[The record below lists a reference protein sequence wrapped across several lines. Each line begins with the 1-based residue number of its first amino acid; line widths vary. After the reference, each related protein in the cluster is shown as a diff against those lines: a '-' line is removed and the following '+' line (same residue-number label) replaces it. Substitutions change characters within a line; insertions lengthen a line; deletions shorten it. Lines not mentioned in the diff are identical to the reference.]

1 MSPISSSR
9 YDKHSTTSST
19 RGWTAHRIA
28 IAALFT
34 AIAIVVS
41 YLEIPI
47 FPAAP
52 YLKYDPS
59 GVICMI
65 AGFAFGPYL
74 ACVISILMWIPHLF
88 GNPIG
93 AIMGM
98 IATLSYTLPAS
109 LIYATSQTK
118 GRAILGMSVGGLA
131 SVCLSI
137 LANLLF
143 TPLYTPIAVSQVVAL
158 IIPIL
163 LPFNLIKVIINS
175 VICTLIY
182 KRVVNIVA
190 R

>member
-1 MSPISSSR
+1 MSPQSTSR
-9 YDKHSTTSST
+9 YDKHSTSTSS

-34 AIAIVVS
+34 AIAIVMS
-41 YLEIPI
+41 YLEIPL

-59 GVICMI
+59 GVVCMI

-74 ACVISILMWIPHLF
+74 AAVISILMWIPHLF

-98 IATLSYTLPAS
+98 IATLSYTVPAAQ
-109 LIYATSQTK
+109 IYAGNPTK
-118 GRAILGMSVGGLA
+118 KRAIIGMSVGGAISITLA
-131 SVCLSI
+131 I
-137 LANLLF
+137 LANLIF
-143 TPLYTPIAVSQVVAL
+143 TPLYTPIAVSEVVAL

-163 LPFNLIKVIINS
+163 LPFNLVKVTINS

-182 KRVVNIVA
+182 KRVVSIVA

>member
-1 MSPISSSR
+1 MSPTSSSR
-9 YDKHSTTSST
+9 YDKHSTSTST

-34 AIAIVVS
+34 AIAIVMS
-41 YLEIPI
+41 YIEIPL

-59 GVICMI
+59 GVVCMI

-74 ACVISILMWIPHLF
+74 GAVIGVLMWIPHLF

-93 AIMGM
+93 ALMGI
-98 IATLSYTLPAS
+98 IATLSYIIPAA
-109 LIYATSQTK
+109 LIYASSPTK
-118 GRAILGMSVGGLA
+118 KRAIVGMSVGGIVSVSLA
-131 SVCLSI
+131 I

-143 TPLYTPIAVSQVVAL
+143 TPLYTPIAVSDVIAL

-163 LPFNLIKVIINS
+163 LPFNLLKVVLNSII
-175 VICTLIY
+175 CALIY